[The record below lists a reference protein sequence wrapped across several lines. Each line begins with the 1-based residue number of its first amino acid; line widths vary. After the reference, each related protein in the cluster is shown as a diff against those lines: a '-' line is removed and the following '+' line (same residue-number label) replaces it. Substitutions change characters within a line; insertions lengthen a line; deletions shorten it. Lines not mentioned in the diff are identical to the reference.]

1 MADSSVSITSSGKK
15 YILPRLTKGLTESA
29 TVDEVLLAMLDDKGP
44 RRSET
49 AVIEELD
56 MIEEVIPGLISKRLA
71 ALRSAGLVR

>member
-1 MADSSVSITSSGKK
+1 MADSSVSITPSGKR
-15 YILPRLTKGLTESA
+15 YIFPRITKGVTESA
-29 TVDEVLLAMLDDKGP
+29 SLDEVLLTMLDDKGP

-56 MIEEVIPGLISKRLA
+56 MIEEVMPGLISKRLV